1 MAMTRLSDPTPRMTL
16 PRALLSEA
24 LRLARSPLT
33 AVHLVCGLAAGLA
46 CGEYFSVTRWDPALG
61 ADAYAQFLGAL
72 MPLMSA
78 IVCGLAVG
86 SDYLPAFTAAALLA
100 LSVKNFARSF
110 CNGYGF
116 DAIFRASLYLG
127 LLPFVSTAALP
138 LLLILP
144 PAVLLFRRTLA
155 RIVKIPLFRD
165 IFHGNG
171 AVLVPLRRPPL
182 HQKAVPCPQ
191 AVQPLMVIFNF
202 AAGLINLLQKKGL
215 KTVHILARE
224 RLADLFQPETLINQI
239 TDHLH
244 PLHGAHAVVAIMT
257 GFCDVIRSDQPH
269 FFIIAQHT
277 LGHIADFAHLADGI
291 QRFLF
296 HTLPPPAAQRSSL
309 QKLRG
314 GDAIHRLPALA
325 F

>member
-1 MAMTRLSDPTPRMTL
+1 
-16 PRALLSEA
+16 
-24 LRLARSPLT
+24 
-33 AVHLVCGLAAGLA
+33 
-46 CGEYFSVTRWDPALG
+46 
-61 ADAYAQFLGAL
+61 
-72 MPLMSA
+72 
-78 IVCGLAVG
+78 
-86 SDYLPAFTAAALLA
+86 
-100 LSVKNFARSF
+100 
-110 CNGYGF
+110 
-116 DAIFRASLYLG
+116 
-127 LLPFVSTAALP
+127 
-138 LLLILP
+138 
-144 PAVLLFRRTLA
+144 
-155 RIVKIPLFRD
+155 
-165 IFHGNG
+165 
-171 AVLVPLRRPPL
+171 
-182 HQKAVPCPQ
+182 
-191 AVQPLMVIFNF
+191 MVIFNF

-244 PLHGAHAVVAIMT
+244 PLHGAHAVVAIMA